1 MTNAEQFQ
9 HDSLAILIDELI
21 TDEEL
26 RDSFLRDP
34 ERTLRFASDWALPLS
49 ESELQ
54 SLRVPAYRILD
65 RVTEQ
70 LAARL

>member
-1 MTNAEQFQ
+1 MTNAEQFLN
-9 HDSLAILIDELI
+9 DNLEILVDELI

-34 ERTLRFASDWALPLS
+34 ERTLRFANDWGLPLS

-54 SLRVPAYRILD
+54 SLRAPAYRILD
-65 RVTEQ
+65 MVTEQ

>member
-1 MTNAEQFQ
+1 MTNAEQFLN
-9 HDSLAILIDELI
+9 DNLEILIDELI

-34 ERTLRFASDWALPLS
+34 ERTLRFANDWGLPLS

-54 SLRVPAYRILD
+54 SLRAPAYRILD
-65 RVTEQ
+65 KVTEQ